1 MDYSPTLLCAYPAIS
16 WIAMT
21 EDDTHDQNEST
32 VLELNEQAAQ
42 LAIAFAEFANG
53 YRRFING
60 LAEAARPYL
69 EAASRVDW
77 VGVVQGYHAGMK
89 RHIEAGRTLASK
101 GWTIP
106 GWIYYSELIDL
117 SQMADT
123 DIDDYFTTAYS
134 ENGFERLKKLS
145 ASLVQDSGFEPWKTT
160 IEQAEECI
168 TAGKHQVTIPAL
180 LSILEG
186 YTIRNMIKPIG
197 RDAKRP
203 HLLDHLK
210 KLQKRAF
217 DNGDMITLIPAI
229 PWTSAFTFLGNLFE
243 TYWFD
248 EPAPSFINRHWVLHG
263 RSEVDWKL
271 ADALRLLTA
280 LDTLSRVQRM
290 LDMIANGEPIR

>member
-1 MDYSPTLLCAYPAIS
+1 
-16 WIAMT
+16 MT
-21 EDDTHDQNEST
+21 ESDTHDQKESAAP
-32 VLELNEQAAQ
+32 ELNEQAAQ

-53 YRRFING
+53 HRRFVNG
-60 LAEAARPYL
+60 LVEAARPYL
-69 EAASRVDW
+69 EAVSRVDW
-77 VGVVQGYHAGMK
+77 VGVVESFHAGRK

-106 GWIYYSELIDL
+106 GWIYFSDLIDL
-117 SQMADT
+117 SQMEDT
-123 DIDDYFTTAYS
+123 DIDDYFTAAYS

-145 ASLVQDSGFEPWKTT
+145 ASLVQDSGFEPWRTI

-168 TAGKHQVTIPAL
+168 IAGKHQVTIPAL

-186 YTIRNMIKPIG
+186 YAIRNMIKPIG
-197 RDAKRP
+197 KDARRA
-203 HLLDHLK
+203 HLLDHLE

-217 DNGDMITLIPAI
+217 DNGNTIASIPAI
-229 PWTSAFTFLGNLFE
+229 PWTSAFTFLGNLFK
-243 TYWFD
+243 TRWFD

-280 LDTLSRVQRM
+280 LDTLSWAQRM
-290 LDMIANGEPIR
+290 LDSLENDEAIR